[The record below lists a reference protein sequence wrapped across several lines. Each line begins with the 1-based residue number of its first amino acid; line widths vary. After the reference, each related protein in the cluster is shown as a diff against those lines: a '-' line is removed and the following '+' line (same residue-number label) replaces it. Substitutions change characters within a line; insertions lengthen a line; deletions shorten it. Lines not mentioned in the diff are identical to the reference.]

1 MNSTIPKY
9 INTFSM
15 RGTPSI
21 KSMRKTVSYTTTPSK
36 SNLPEEKVN
45 FTSPGAQM
53 QNLQG

>member
-36 SNLPEEKVN
+36 LNLPEEKVN